1 MSDTENSAPLEPH
14 DILAAF
20 SLLTRLPVPV
30 DHDRAGARASVATW
44 AYPLVGAVVGALAGI
59 VYMIATQLM
68 IPSGI
73 GAALALLTLVALTG
87 AMHEDG
93 LADCA
98 DGFWGGHTRER
109 RLEIMKD
116 SAIGAYGTVILVIFL
131 IAQWSA
137 FESLVYGNPMLIFA
151 GIGAISRLPMVLAMW
166 IMPPARDNGLS
177 AGVGMPSALA
187 VQIACVSTLILT
199 LVCLGWVGIFALLIG
214 MACAVPVFLIA
225 NAKIGGQTGDVLG
238 ASQKCAEL
246 GALAAILAI

>member
-1 MSDTENSAPLEPH
+1 MSDTEQNIHVEPH

-30 DHDRAGARASVATW
+30 DHERAGQRANAATW
-44 AYPLVGAVVGALAGI
+44 AYPLVGAAVGALSGL
-59 VYMIATQLM
+59 VYVIATALL
-68 IPSGI
+68 IPSGL
-73 GAALALLTLVALTG
+73 GAALALLTLIALTG

-116 SAIGAYGTVILVIFL
+116 SAIGAYGTVILIVFL
-131 IAQWSA
+131 LAQWSA
-137 FESLVYGNPMLIFA
+137 FESLAFGKPILTFA
-151 GIGAISRLPMVLAMW
+151 AVGAISRLPMVLAMW
-166 IMPPARDNGLS
+166 VMPNARETGLS
-177 AGVGMPSALA
+177 AGVGMPGAVS
-187 VQIACVSTLILT
+187 VQIACALTLILAV
-199 LVCLGWVGIFALLIG
+199 LLLGWVGIAVAAIG
-214 MACAVPVFLIA
+214 IASSVPVFLIA